1 MRDLTDAEVE
11 AIRAEAEGRPP
22 RKEVNLMPPG
32 LEAKNPKRVDP
43 DLKRWIAELR
53 ERLFAKKG

>member
-1 MRDLTDAEVE
+1 MRDLTDDEVA
-11 AIRAEAEGRPP
+11 AIRAEAEREP

-32 LEAKNPKRVDP
+32 LEAKNPKVVNP
-43 DLKRWIAELR
+43 ELKRWIAELR